1 MVNDYFMNEAERL
14 RKEQKTNAQLN
25 RELREIKALFNYAI
39 GLDLLEENP
48 ADKIKPFPINEEL
61 PYIPPREELNR
72 VFNHLAPHQQWLV
85 LFCMESACR
94 INEAIRITSDDIDI
108 EKGLLTLW
116 SRKKKHGNMKARR
129 IPLSP
134 IIAELKGKPGQ
145 KIFGYS
151 DRPRFL
157 WRTCKKLEVP
167 VFGFHSFRHLKASEM
182 AANNVPLIEIMNYL
196 GHDNIEVTQKYLRL
210 LRWTQY

>member
-1 MVNDYFMNEAERL
+1 MPVNNETF
-14 RKEQKTNAQLN
+14 EQECGVCHFTYQPGILPSGAWQKNFPTCLSIS
-25 RELREIKALFNYAI
+25 EKKFYEIK
-39 GLDLLEENP
+39 
-48 ADKIKPFPINEEL
+48 
-61 PYIPPREELNR
+61 EELNR
-72 VFNHLAPHQQWLV
+72 VFTHLAPHQQWLV
-85 LFCMESACR
+85 LFCMESAYR
-94 INEAIRITSDDIDI
+94 INEALRTTSDDIDI

-116 SRKKKHGNMKARR
+116 SRKKRHVNMKARR

-145 KIFGYS
+145 KIYYS

-157 WRTCKKLEVP
+157 WRTCKKLDVL

-182 AANNVPLIEIMNYL
+182 AANNVPLIEIMNFL

-210 LRWTQY
+210 LGWTQY